1 MTSARLLAIGSLLA
15 ALPLA
20 TANAADVAA
29 NDTPAS
35 LDNPVAAQTL
45 DRLSAT
51 REHPLFSPTRR
62 PPPPPPIAR
71 VEAPPPPPPPPPP
84 NVVLIGVVMDSEE
97 TRAVVRAT
105 DRILRLQIGDDV
117 GGWKVA
123 QIDSRKLVL
132 SLDERF
138 ATFMLF
144 SSERNGEDPSTRA
157 AAAPVAPAPPPQQS
171 QPTPPPSRRSR
182 NR

>member
-1 MTSARLLAIGSLLA
+1 MTALRPLITATLLV
-15 ALPLA
+15 ALPFVA
-20 TANAADVAA
+20 ARAADVASNEA
-29 NDTPAS
+29 PAP
-35 LDNPVAAQTL
+35 LDNPLAAQTL

-51 REHPLFSPTRR
+51 RDRPLFSPTRR
-62 PPPPPPIAR
+62 PPPPPPVAR
-71 VEAPPPPPPPPPP
+71 VEPAPPAPPPPPP

-105 DRILRLQIGDDV
+105 DKILRLQIGDDV

-132 SLDERF
+132 SLDDRF

-144 SSERNGEDPSTRA
+144 ANERNGEDPSTRA
-157 AAAPVAPAPPPQQS
+157 ASAPVAPAPPPSQP
-171 QPTPPPSRRSR
+171 QPTPSPSRRPR

>member
-1 MTSARLLAIGSLLA
+1 MTALRPLMIAALLA
-15 ALPLA
+15 ALPFVA
-20 TANAADVAA
+20 VRAADVASNEA
-29 NDTPAS
+29 PAP
-35 LDNPVAAQTL
+35 LDNPLAAHTL

-51 REHPLFSPTRR
+51 RERPLFSPTRR
-62 PPPPPPIAR
+62 PPPPPPVTR
-71 VEAPPPPPPPPPP
+71 VEPPPPAPPPPPP

-105 DRILRLQIGDDV
+105 DKILRLQIGDDV

-132 SLDERF
+132 SLDDRF
-138 ATFMLF
+138 ATFLLF
-144 SSERNGEDPSTRA
+144 SRDRDGEDPSTRA
-157 AAAPVAPAPPPQQS
+157 ASTRVAPAPSQP
-171 QPTPPPSRRSR
+171 QPTPSPSRRSR